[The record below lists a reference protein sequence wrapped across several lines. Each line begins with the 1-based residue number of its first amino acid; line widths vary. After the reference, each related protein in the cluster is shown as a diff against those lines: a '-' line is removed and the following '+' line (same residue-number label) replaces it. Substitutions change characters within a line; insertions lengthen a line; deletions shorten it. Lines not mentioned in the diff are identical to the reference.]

1 MKKIA
6 IIHDWLT
13 NMGGAEQ
20 VVINFHDLYPEAP
33 TYTTFYSPDNLDDKL
48 KGLNVKTSF
57 LQGKKAVSDHKKYF
71 PLMPLAF
78 SRMNVKDYDVI
89 LSSSSSC
96 AKGVRKRK
104 NATHICYIHTP
115 MRYAYEFKDEYLRG
129 MNPIKKFLVNIL
141 LFFMRIWDKHNSK
154 KVDYFIANSSE
165 IQKRVKNTYNRDSIV
180 INPPVRVNDFT
191 IGKKDSDYYFVVSRL
206 VGYKRFDLAVQ
217 ACTELNKKL
226 VIIGDGPE
234 KEKLEKMA
242 GPTITFLG
250 RQSDEVVR
258 KYMSE
263 CKALLFPGLEDFGIV
278 PVEAQ
283 ACGRPV
289 ICYGKGGVLDT
300 VIDGETGVYFEEQ
313 TVESLKKAIKK
324 FEKMKF
330 DKKKLREHSLFFS
343 EENFKE
349 RINNYIDMVT
359 QPKVAVDA
367 RMINMSGI
375 GVYIQNLMKNDIYQ
389 IALGNREEIKEL
401 NKIDDSNIIDFK
413 TKIYGIK
420 EQLKFPYKK
429 LRRLKPN
436 ILHIP
441 HYNIPLFY
449 RGKMI
454 VTIHDLTHLKLK
466 ELLPNKFAYF
476 YAKFMFRVAIKKAV
490 KIITVSENTKNDIIE
505 LFEVNPDKIEVIY
518 NGVDKS
524 FGIKEEKELK
534 YLYKKYNIP
543 NNKKLLLY
551 VGNLKPHK
559 NLKRLLYAFSLID
572 NKDDYRLLLVGKA
585 FENQVNLINE
595 EKTLGVD
602 KYVIH
607 TGIVE
612 NKELIGLYNIADLFV
627 FPSLYEGFGL
637 PVIEALACGT
647 NVICSNNS
655 SLPEVG
661 GKIVDYFDPY
671 DVNDIRNKI
680 EKNVNKKLDYKKAS
694 NWIKQ
699 FNWDDCSNKI
709 SKIIDEIKGEL

>member
-6 IIHDWLT
+6 IVHDWLT

-20 VVINFHDLYPEAP
+20 VVINFHELYHEAP
-33 TYTTFYSPDNLDDKL
+33 IYTTFYSPNNLCDKL
-48 KGLNVKTSF
+48 KGLDVRTSF
-57 LQGKKAVSDHKKYF
+57 LQRKKEIIDHKKYF

-96 AKGVRKRK
+96 AKGIRKRK
-104 NATHICYIHTP
+104 DAIHVCYIHTP
-115 MRYAYEFKDEYLRG
+115 MRYAYEYKSEYLKG
-129 MNPIKKFLVNIL
+129 MNPIKKILVNIL
-141 LFFMRIWDKHNSK
+141 LFFMRMWDKHNTK
-154 KVDYFIANSSE
+154 KVDYFIANSTE
-165 IQKRVKNTYNRDSIV
+165 IQKRVKKTYNRDSVV
-180 INPPVRVNDFT
+180 INPPVRVNEFT
-191 IGKKDSDYYFVVSRL
+191 IGDIDGDYYFVVSRL
-206 VGYKRFDLAVQ
+206 VGYKRFDLAVK

-226 VIIGDGPE
+226 VVIGDGPE

-242 GPTITFLG
+242 GPTVQFLG
-250 RQSDEVVR
+250 RQPDEVVK

-300 VIDGETGVYFEEQ
+300 VIDGETGVYFKEQ

-330 DKKKLREHSLFFS
+330 DKKKIREHSLLFS
-343 EENFKE
+343 EENFKNN
-349 RINNYIDMVT
+349 IKNYIDLVT
-359 QPKVAVDA
+359 KPKVAVDA

-375 GVYIQNLMKNDIYQ
+375 GTYIRNLMKSDCYQ
-389 IALGNREEIKEL
+389 IALGNKEEIKEL
-401 NKIDDSNIIDFK
+401 NKIDDNSIIDFN

-429 LRRLKPN
+429 LRKLKPSV
-436 ILHIP
+436 LHVP
-441 HYNIPLFY
+441 HYNVPLFY

-454 VTIHDLTHLKLK
+454 TTIHDLTHLVLP
-466 ELLPNKFAYF
+466 EFLPNKFAKF
-476 YAKFMFRVAIKKAV
+476 YAKFMMKVAIKKSE
-490 KIITVSENTKNDIIE
+490 KIITVSENTKKDIIKY
-505 LFEVNPDKIEVIY
+505 FKVNPNKIEVIY
-518 NGVDKS
+518 NGVSNDFCIKDK
-524 FGIKEEKELK
+524 KEIN
-534 YLYKKYNIP
+534 YLYKKFNIP
-543 NNKKLLLY
+543 KDKKLLLY

-559 NLKRLLYAFSLID
+559 NLNRLLEAFSKIK
-572 NKDDYRLLLVGKA
+572 NIDDYRLILVGKT
-585 FENQVNLINE
+585 FDHQINLVKE
-595 EKTLGVD
+595 EKDLLID

-607 TGIVE
+607 TGIVSS
-612 NKELIGLYNIADLFV
+612 KEIIDLYNLVDLFI

-637 PVIEALACGT
+637 PVIESLACGT

-661 GKIVDYFDPY
+661 GKLVDYFDPY
-671 DVNDIRNKI
+671 DVNDIKNKI
-680 EKNVNKKLDYKKAS
+680 EKNINKTLDYKKVS
-694 NWIKQ
+694 NWINQ
-699 FNWDDCSNKI
+699 FDWITCSNEFK
-709 SKIIDEIKGEL
+709 KIINEIEGEK